1 MRQRGG
7 SEQPVKGRRANR
19 PKAHKVSSAAPSVA
33 DLQKQ
38 VSILT
43 RDLKESLEYQ
53 TATSDVLQVISRSTF
68 DLQPVLDTVLATAAR
83 LCSADIGGL
92 MRRDGEAYRMA
103 AGYAL
108 PPDYNAFLR
117 NRPLLPGRDTVTG
130 RTALEGRIVHIAD
143 IAADLDYAM
152 PESTGIG
159 KIRTSLGV
167 PLLRESEPI
176 GVFWLARQRIEP
188 LASGRSNWSAPSP
201 IRL

>member
-1 MRQRGG
+1 
-7 SEQPVKGRRANR
+7 
-19 PKAHKVSSAAPSVA
+19 
-33 DLQKQ
+33 
-38 VSILT
+38 
-43 RDLKESLEYQ
+43 
-53 TATSDVLQVISRSTF
+53 VLQVISRSTF